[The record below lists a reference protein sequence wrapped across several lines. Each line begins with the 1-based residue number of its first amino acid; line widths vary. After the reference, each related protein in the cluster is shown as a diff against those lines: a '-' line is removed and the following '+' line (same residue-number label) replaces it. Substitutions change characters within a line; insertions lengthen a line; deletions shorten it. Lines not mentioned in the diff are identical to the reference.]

1 MFKKVFGDSKDQ
13 MPLKKLLDCV
23 LGIKPKEITILNPE
37 IVGTSYYNK
46 GTIVDLIVE
55 IEDGTKIG
63 IEMNTNVNKG
73 LINRNL
79 FYMFK
84 IMVQNRKKGSMY
96 KNLEKHIQI
105 NFDCEGYHEEPI
117 MTYQLANIKN
127 KKTLTDKI
135 EIIRIDVPYFVEKC
149 YNEDVRELDYKDR
162 FIGLIGAEDIKLAK
176 SITAGDESM
185 EAIMKK
191 MEDFSVNE
199 EILGAYD
206 AEEHR
211 QFLEESIREQCRE
224 EGWEEG
230 KQQGLKQ
237 GLEEGKQHGLKQGL
251 EEGKQQGIEQGI
263 EQGIL
268 NTAKNMKIEGADIDF
283 ISKVTGLSK

>member
-1 MFKKVFGDSKDQ
+1 MFKKVFGDSKDKK
-13 MPLKKLLDCV
+13 PLNKLLECI
-23 LGIKPKEITILNPE
+23 LGINPKEITILNSE
-37 IVGTSYYNK
+37 IIGSSYYNK
-46 GTIVDLIVE
+46 GTIVDIIVE

-63 IEMNTNVNKG
+63 IEMNTNVNKS

-84 IMVQNRKKGSMY
+84 MISQDRKRGSMY
-96 KNLEKHIQI
+96 KDLNKHIQI

-117 MTYQLANIKN
+117 MIYKFMD
-127 KKTLTDKI
+127 KKTKDILTDKI
-135 EIIRIDVPYFVEKC
+135 EIIRIDVPYFVNKC
-149 YNEDVRELDYKDR
+149 YNKDVNELDYKDR
-162 FIGLIGAEDIKLAK
+162 FIGLIGIEDMTFAK
-176 SITAGDESM
+176 TIVNGDKSM
-185 EAIMKK
+185 EDIMKK
-191 MEDFSVNE
+191 VDDFSVNE

-237 GLEEGKQHGLKQGL
+237 GLKQGL
-251 EEGKQQGIEQGI
+251 

-268 NTAKNMKIEGADIDF
+268 NTAKNMKKENADINF
-283 ISKVTGLSK
+283 ISKVTGLSKKKIEELYCSFFS

>member
-1 MFKKVFGDSKDQ
+1 MFKKVFGNAEDK
-13 MPLKKLLDCV
+13 MPLKKLLECV
-23 LGIKPKEITILNPE
+23 LGIRPKEITILNQE
-37 IVGTSYYNK
+37 IVGSSYYNK

-63 IEMNTNVNKG
+63 IEMNTNVNKS

-105 NFDCEGYHEEPI
+105 NFDCEGYHKEPI
-117 MTYQLANIKN
+117 MRYKLMDENTKDI
-127 KKTLTDKI
+127 LTDKI

-149 YNEDVRELDYKDR
+149 YNEDVKNLDYKDR
-162 FIGLIGAEDIKLAK
+162 FIGLIGTEDIELAK
-176 SITAGDESM
+176 TITAGDKSM
-185 EAIMKK
+185 EEIMKK

-237 GLEEGKQHGLKQGL
+237 GLKQGL
-251 EEGKQQGIEQGI
+251 EEGLEQGL

-268 NTAKNMKIEGADIDF
+268 NTAKNMKKENADINF
-283 ISKVTGLSK
+283 ISKVTGLSKEKIEEL